1 MIFTVRKYNMAKAD
15 LHVHTCFSA
24 HPSEWFLQ
32 RLGTRESYTC
42 PEDVYAT
49 AKQQGMSFV
58 TITDHNDIT
67 ASLRL
72 MEKHPEDVFTG
83 TEVTTYFPEDGCK
96 IHVLVWGLDQA
107 QFRIIDK
114 IREDIFSLREYLKE
128 QNLAHSVAHATFS
141 INKKLTLGHIERLF
155 LLFDYFEGQNGC
167 RTQTSNDIL
176 TTAAMELTPN
186 TIDMLYDKHKIEPFS
201 ETPWHKGL
209 TGGSDDHSG
218 LFIAR
223 TYTEIKS
230 NPATTEQFLDQLRMK
245 TSDPGGRHNDYRGFA
260 LSLYK
265 IAYEFSRSK
274 NTNPVSGSFMSTLHS
289 VLFEG
294 KSSGLRGKLALKKW
308 RFVSRP
314 ERRALIDHISTL
326 IQDFEDAHGQHME
339 DKYEQMYD
347 HLALVADDLLKES
360 LTGIKKHLS
369 AGNLPGVVRNISGM
383 VPTLFMSFPLFT
395 SMNVLHDSRKLL
407 QEVEQRFGV
416 HAWPNRS
423 RCLWFTDTLSDLNG
437 VSETIQKIG
446 RLCGERSIDLQIV
459 SCVDPDRRDQL
470 PPNVLELPTI
480 GEYSASFF
488 KTFALRIPSLLNSL
502 KLVYDSRPDEII
514 VSTPGPVGALG
525 ILVAKLLHLPC
536 RGIYHTDFTMYASTI
551 LEDQAVA
558 GFVGEAVRWFY
569 SWCDTVR
576 VPTHEYKSILE
587 ARGYD
592 RTKLRIF
599 RRAVDSS
606 TFYPRP
612 DSRDTLTTRRG
623 IPKGYNL
630 LYAGRISKEKNVDF
644 LFTLHEE
651 ILKDC
656 PEVNLVLCGD
666 GPQYEEYHNRFGSRE
681 RVCFL
686 GRLDRNELPGIYSA
700 ADLFLFPSTTD
711 TFGMVVLEAQAC
723 GLPALVTDCGG
734 PKEIVVDSETG
745 FVIPAGDS
753 ASWVRKIRYM
763 ISLSRN
769 YPERLLEMRYR
780 TCEMARTQYAWDDA
794 LSDLFG
800 SRRTIEESAPKEYRT
815 GTTPRNKIKA

>member
-1 MIFTVRKYNMAKAD
+1 MAKAD

-42 PEDVYAT
+42 PDEVYAT

-58 TITDHNDIT
+58 TVTDHNDIT

-72 MEKHPEDVFTG
+72 REKHPEDVFTG
-83 TEVTTYFPEDGCK
+83 VEVTTYFPEDGCK
-96 IHVLVWGLDQA
+96 IHVLVWGLDPT
-107 QFRIIDK
+107 QFGIIDR
-114 IREDIFSLREYLKE
+114 IREDIYSLRVYLKE

-141 INKKLTLGHIERLF
+141 INKKLTLDHIERLF

-167 RTQTSNDIL
+167 RTRTSNDIL
-176 TTAAMELTPN
+176 TSAAMDLTPN
-186 TIDMLYDKHKIEPFS
+186 TIDRLYEKHKIEPFS
-201 ETPWHKGL
+201 DTPWHKGL

-223 TYTEIKS
+223 TYTEVES
-230 NPATTEQFLDQLRMK
+230 APTTPEQYLEQIRK
-245 TSDPGGRHNDYRGFA
+245 KASQPRGRHNDYRGFA

-294 KSSGLRGKLALKKW
+294 KSTGLKGKLALKKW

-314 ERRALIDHISTL
+314 ERRALIDHIGTL
-326 IQDFEDAHGQHME
+326 IQDFEDARGQHME
-339 DKYEQMYD
+339 EKYEQMYD
-347 HLALVADDLLKES
+347 HLAIVADDLLKES

-369 AGNLPGVVRNISGM
+369 AGDLPGVVRNISGM
-383 VPTLFMSFPLFT
+383 IPTLFVSFPLFT
-395 SMNVLHDSRKLL
+395 SMNVLHDSRLLL
-407 QEVEQRFGV
+407 QQVEQRFGV
-416 HAWPNRS
+416 HAWPNRN

-446 RLCGERSIDLQIV
+446 HLCGERSIDLQIV
-459 SCVDPDRRDQL
+459 SCVDPKERSNL
-470 PPNVLELPTI
+470 PANVLELPTI

-502 KLVYDSRPDEII
+502 KLIYDSRPDEII

-536 RGIYHTDFTMYASTI
+536 RGIYHTDFMMYASTI
-551 LEDQAVA
+551 LEDQTVA
-558 GFVGEAVRWFY
+558 GFVGETVRWFY

-606 TFYPRP
+606 VFYPRP
-612 DSRDTLTTRRG
+612 DSRGILTSRHG
-623 IPKGYNL
+623 VPKGYNL
-630 LYAGRISKEKNVDF
+630 LYAGRISKEKNIGF
-644 LFTLHEE
+644 LFELHER
-651 ILKDC
+651 IIRNNPDT
-656 PEVNLVLCGD
+656 NLVLCGD
-666 GPQYEEYHNRFGSRE
+666 GPQYEEYRNRYQSRE
-681 RVCFL
+681 RVSFL
-686 GRLDRNELPGIYSA
+686 GRLDRSELPGIYSG

-734 PKEIVVDSETG
+734 PKEIVVDTQTG
-745 FVIPAGDS
+745 FVLPTGDT
-753 ASWVRKIRYM
+753 ASWTDKVEYL

-769 YPERLLEMRYR
+769 YPENYLEMRYR

-800 SRRTIEESAPKEYRT
+800 SRRTIMNPAPREYRT
-815 GTTPRNKIKA
+815 EIIPTSTASQTG